1 METRYFYI
9 KDENK
14 YGKREDGVD
23 YIFSDGKWITD
34 SEHLISD
41 RLIGYDPYEDD
52 DSPYKIGNTSI
63 MDQIREISEK
73 EIRKILKLN

>member
-23 YIFSDGKWITD
+23 YIFSYGKWIKD

-63 MDQIREISEK
+63 MDQIIEISEK
-73 EIRKILKLN
+73 EIRNILKLN

>member
-14 YGKREDGVD
+14 YGKRENGAD
-23 YIFSDGKWITD
+23 YIFCDGKWITD

-41 RLIGYDPYEDD
+41 RLIGYDQYEDD

-63 MDQIREISEK
+63 IDQIKEISEK